1 VAEYDRTRAPIG
13 YVHATVALSGEA
25 KLVAAELERM
35 RVGGLVDRVTLEV
48 IVPRARLDPTPE
60 AKRMAIM
67 KESDIDR
74 ALDDLKAVS
83 HRLTDDQSAYVADVI
98 RRFAAIV
105 ET

>member
-1 VAEYDRTRAPIG
+1 MAAYDRSRAPIG
-13 YVHATVALSGEA
+13 YVQASVALSGEA

-60 AKRMAIM
+60 AKRLALM
-67 KESDIDR
+67 KEADLDR
-74 ALDDLKAVS
+74 ALDDLKAVA
-83 HRLTDDQSAYVADVI
+83 HRLSDDQAAYVADVI
-98 RRFAAIV
+98 RKFAAIL